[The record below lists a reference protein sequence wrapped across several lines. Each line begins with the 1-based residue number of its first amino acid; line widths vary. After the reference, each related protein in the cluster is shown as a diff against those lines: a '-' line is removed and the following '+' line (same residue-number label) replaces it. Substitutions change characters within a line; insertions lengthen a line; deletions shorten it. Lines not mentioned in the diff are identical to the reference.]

1 MMPKT
6 KQDSPFPSKKT
17 NYGAKVQYAKKA
29 DHSTKLNK
37 EEKTFVQQ
45 VVSTFLFY
53 GRAIDS
59 TILMPLSAIASTQAE
74 PTEEPLERVKQ
85 FLDYA
90 ASNPDAILT
99 YSASDMVLAVHSDA
113 S

>member
-1 MMPKT
+1 M
-6 KQDSPFPSKKT
+6 
-17 NYGAKVQYAKKA
+17 QYAKEA
-29 DHSTKLNK
+29 DHSRKLNK

-59 TILMPLSAIASTQAE
+59 TMLMPLSAIASTQAE
-74 PTEEPLERVKQ
+74 PTEETLERVKQ
-85 FLDYA
+85 YLDYA

-99 YSASDMVLAVHSDA
+99 YSASDMTS
-113 S
+113 